1 MESSPGDPPTQ
12 GDTSHFPPLPSS
24 PNENNTIRVD
34 STAMDIESNSPT
46 LPVTPSAQLLQ
57 PPPAGTI
64 FNLEFSSDP
73 ITGTSPTA
81 RTTFH
86 SASNTNPL
94 GPIIR
99 KRVNTADRYPSKT
112 QKTVNQDPRTVQEA
126 IASARELVIKASL
139 LAKAYGEQS
148 RLLDLLE
155 VFREFTETGKIK
167 SASKVVATQVASLD
181 SSVKKLEAKAKQLAK
196 PVQSQPIQP
205 TKPTQTQPTQILQK
219 PTPTIAT
226 IASQATQQEWNLVT
240 RKTPKPIQPRPKP
253 INKASQRLV
262 LIQSTSS
269 NFSYTPLQM
278 RNQINA
284 AFLAKGIKGP
294 VIASVTQSLRNK
306 NVVLTTTPTF
316 TADFLVEK
324 RSIWETIVP
333 HSRFQKDQPWY
344 KVIVHGIP
352 TLDFNCPEGMDMIV
366 DEIKTF
372 NEGLN
377 PIGKPY
383 WMSSASTR
391 ATKRSGS
398 VAISF
403 ATEEE
408 ASRAIRNR
416 LYIAGISVRVEK
428 LYSVAPT
435 TQCQICQGFGHLDTY
450 CRKDPICRLCAGS
463 HSTKQHRCNTCKS
476 TTGCDHLE
484 PKCSNCRGT
493 HPANSKTCEV
503 LLAIKAKPAT
513 TGAGPTVPFPQA
525 PTSNYD

>member
-12 GDTSHFPPLPSS
+12 GDTSHFPPLSSS
-24 PNENNTIRVD
+24 PNDNNTIRVD
-34 STAMDIESNSPT
+34 STAMEMELNSPN

-57 PPPAGTI
+57 PPPPGTI
-64 FNLEFSSDP
+64 FNLDFSSDP

-81 RTTFH
+81 RTNLF
-86 SASNTNPL
+86 SASNISPL

-99 KRVNTADRYPSKT
+99 KRNNATDKYPSKT
-112 QKTVNQDPRTVQEA
+112 QRTTNQEPKTVQEA

-148 RLLDLLE
+148 KLLDLLE
-155 VFREFTETGKIK
+155 VFREFTETGKVQ
-167 SASKVVATQVASLD
+167 STSKVVASQVASLD
-181 SSVKKLEAKAKQLAK
+181 ISTKKLEARARQLAK
-196 PVQSQPIQP
+196 PAQNQPQPSQIQQ
-205 TKPTQTQPTQILQK
+205 TQTLQK
-219 PTPTIAT
+219 STPTLAT

-240 RKTPKPIQPRPKP
+240 RKAQNPTQPKPKP
-253 INKASQRLV
+253 VNRASQRLV
-262 LIQSTSS
+262 LIQSTNS
-269 NFSYTPLQM
+269 NFSYSPLLI
-278 RNQINA
+278 RNQLNS
-284 AFLAKGIKGP
+284 AFLAKGIEGP

-324 RSIWETIVP
+324 RSIWESIIP

-372 NEGLN
+372 NQGFD

-398 VAISF
+398 VAIAF

-408 ASRAIRNR
+408 ASKAIRNR

-450 CRKDPICRLCAGS
+450 CRKDPTCRLCAGS
-463 HSTKQHRCNTCKS
+463 HSTKQHRCNTCQA
-476 TTGCDHLE
+476 TTSCEHLE

-493 HPANSKTCEV
+493 HPANSKACEV
-503 LLAIKAKPAT
+503 LIAIAKPAT
-513 TGAGPTVPFPQA
+513 TGARPTVLFPQG
-525 PTSNYD
+525 SHFNL